1 MYMYVHRPC
10 ISSFSVL
17 LTWLYV
23 VGYFRRASSV
33 SKFGGSLLRISAA
46 TSSNVSSLDLP
57 PPLDVRAYRQTHIII
72 IIIMTRT
79 CACTCTCTCMH
90 VIDLCEK
97 NTVEE
102 LVCLLLVLGD
112 VSVSVHPKHLRVR
125 DDRKRLDII

>member
-1 MYMYVHRPC
+1 M
-10 ISSFSVL
+10 
-17 LTWLYV
+17 

-46 TSSNVSSLDLP
+46 TSSSVSSLDLP
-57 PPLDVRAYRQTHIII
+57 PPLDVRAYRHTHIM
-72 IIIMTRT
+72 IIIM
-79 CACTCTCTCMH
+79 TCTCTCMH

-112 VSVSVHPKHLRVR
+112 VSISVHPKHLRVR